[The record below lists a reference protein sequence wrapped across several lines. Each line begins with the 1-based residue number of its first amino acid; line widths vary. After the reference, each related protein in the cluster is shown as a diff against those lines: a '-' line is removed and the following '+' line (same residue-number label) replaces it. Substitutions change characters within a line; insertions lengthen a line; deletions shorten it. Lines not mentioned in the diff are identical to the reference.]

1 MIWRRLAVALLVVLA
16 GCGAGVGG
24 DDRTVTVNPAL
35 EETPSPTASP
45 SPTPTPTVGQTGEA
59 AQRAARHAAVAR
71 TRSAAFERV
80 RVIYTAS
87 GELIARR
94 TVRSRVDGD
103 RSLVRARTQ
112 VVRPDYGVSVGR
124 NVTVWTNGS
133 VVVER
138 FGPEATPLLRDRPPR
153 RYERQTASARLTVYT
168 LFAHWPVTYAGSSE
182 TARGTVDVFAVD
194 DAETDRPNA
203 PAVRNLTAT
212 VVRLESGVV
221 RSATVRYETELA
233 GRNVTVVR
241 RLHLRGLDD
250 VTVPRP
256 SWADDARD
264 RN

>member
-1 MIWRRLAVALLVVLA
+1 MRRRRLAVVLLVVLA

-24 DDRTVTVNPAL
+24 GDRTVTVNPAL
-35 EETPSPTASP
+35 EETPSSTATP
-45 SPTPTPTVGQTGEA
+45 SPTATPTAGQTGEP

-80 RVIYTAS
+80 RVVYTPD
-87 GELIARR
+87 GELVARR

-103 RSLVRARTQ
+103 RSYVRARTQ
-112 VVRPDYGVSVGR
+112 VPRPDYGVSVGR

-138 FGPEATPLLRDRPPR
+138 FGPEATPLVRDRPPR

-168 LFAHWPVTYAGSSE
+168 LFAYWPVTYAGSSV
-182 TARGTVDVFAVD
+182 TTQGTVDVFTARTP
-194 DAETDRPNA
+194 ETDRPNA
-203 PAVRNLTAT
+203 PTVRNLTAT

-221 RSATVRYETELA
+221 RSATVRYETDLA

-241 RLHLRGLDD
+241 RLQLRALDG
-250 VTVPRP
+250 VTVQRP
-256 SWADDARD
+256 SWADDAE
-264 RN
+264 N